1 MLTLFLLWPNKFIF
15 DLTVQSTVT
24 LERRELC
31 NGQRY
36 LCFKALFEQQIPLVA
51 RLPGEICLQC
61 RTVKAHDVLTKELQ
75 EFPLYLLME
84 FLDHQTGFYIKISDL
99 NVTGQPVMKSTLL
112 FLTMG

>member
-1 MLTLFLLWPNKFIF
+1 M
-15 DLTVQSTVT
+15 
-24 LERRELC
+24 
-31 NGQRY
+31 
-36 LCFKALFEQQIPLVA
+36 AL
-51 RLPGEICLQC
+51 LPGEICLQC

-84 FLDHQTGFYIKISDL
+84 FLDHQTGFYIKISVTDL